1 MDKVKQLKSW
11 DILRKECPLL
21 YKHGIAFEC
30 NVGWYNI
37 IHDLSIK
44 IENILKNY
52 AENHKVVEG
61 EENEKIEMY
70 AVQVKEKYGTLR
82 FYMTFETKEITDLI
96 EDAEALS
103 SQTCDNCGSFGKM
116 RDKGW
121 LEVKCDD
128 CFSGGK

>member
-21 YKHGIAFEC
+21 YKQGIAFEC

-44 IENILKNY
+44 IEKILKNY

-61 EENEKIEMY
+61 EESEKVEMY

-82 FYMTFETKEITDLI
+82 FYMNFETKEITDLI

-128 CFSGGK
+128 CFSGGR

>member
-21 YKHGIAFEC
+21 YKNGIAFEC

-44 IENILKNY
+44 IEKILKDY
-52 AENHKVVEG
+52 AENHKVVED
-61 EENEKIEMY
+61 EENEKVEMY

-82 FYMTFETKEITDLI
+82 FYMNFETKDITNLI

-103 SQTCDNCGSFGKM
+103 SQTCDNCGSFAKM

-128 CFSGGK
+128 CFFGGE